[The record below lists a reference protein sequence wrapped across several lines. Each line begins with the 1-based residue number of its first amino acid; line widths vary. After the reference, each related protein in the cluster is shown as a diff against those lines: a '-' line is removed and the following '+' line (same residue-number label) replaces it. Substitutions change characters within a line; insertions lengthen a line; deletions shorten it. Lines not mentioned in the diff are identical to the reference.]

1 LQAEKEQVIKIQN
14 ETVQKADFKV
24 DNKDESADSSIV
36 KFEPENQIS
45 NITVELNAEL
55 EGSRGNDAV
64 DVEASIEGQALNETF
79 EAQTVDKTFDSKE
92 MEAYSVN
99 ETLKIGEN
107 EKFEEAEKINE
118 SDPEIKAGVSYVVNN
133 EVTESQVDDTVH
145 QLESNVSAD
154 DEQPLSSDVACA
166 DEAEKTE
173 QEVQDAGKVED
184 QYDTENLFPEQKDLP
199 HEDTTIADQVVLE
212 EEKSLSVEVKDST
225 EDLKDADTEDAV
237 SEVAAE
243 LSPEVKQD
251 LVEDQS
257 TKGVSSVH
265 AVLELEIEPSVDGKQ
280 DLVED
285 QSTKV
290 VSSEQA
296 VLELGTDH
304 SVDGKQDLVDDVAA
318 DFKHDVVEIA
328 ADHSK
333 VVAIK
338 EDVVHNTEPAGEST
352 SEKLETS
359 EEVQA
364 PVALLNEQTSDVE
377 MMEVES
383 PEKMFVG
390 ESPEKNVV
398 NDSSIEMMDVDCSVL
413 VEAVKPECEKI
424 ANNVPEENVS
434 KSIDISV
441 HVENSEEETVLKN
454 SIVDQQKNEESSSL
468 LTPTVPKNVKK
479 VFQCQSNATPQDA
492 AAIPKIRPSTPT
504 KRDVNVASN
513 DAAPAEMIKRH
524 LFDSPS
530 QKPTA
535 IVRPCNEL
543 PEVDLIKNSFKDETA
558 AIATTDEQQQLNSSD
573 KSENEQLTSEMDKE
587 VEERGGASLPISSG
601 YDLDKLDDPNFNP
614 FATKTV
620 GIRNSFGTSEINEF
634 DAEIEKPLAGNAENE
649 LATTEKASRPA
660 PEPKAAAS
668 SATPKEEKKRKPL
681 PPKPW

>member
-1 LQAEKEQVIKIQN
+1 
-14 ETVQKADFKV
+14 
-24 DNKDESADSSIV
+24 
-36 KFEPENQIS
+36 
-45 NITVELNAEL
+45 
-55 EGSRGNDAV
+55 
-64 DVEASIEGQALNETF
+64 
-79 EAQTVDKTFDSKE
+79 
-92 MEAYSVN
+92 
-99 ETLKIGEN
+99 
-107 EKFEEAEKINE
+107 
-118 SDPEIKAGVSYVVNN
+118 
-133 EVTESQVDDTVH
+133 
-145 QLESNVSAD
+145 
-154 DEQPLSSDVACA
+154 
-166 DEAEKTE
+166 
-173 QEVQDAGKVED
+173 
-184 QYDTENLFPEQKDLP
+184 
-199 HEDTTIADQVVLE
+199 
-212 EEKSLSVEVKDST
+212 
-225 EDLKDADTEDAV
+225 
-237 SEVAAE
+237 
-243 LSPEVKQD
+243 
-251 LVEDQS
+251 
-257 TKGVSSVH
+257 
-265 AVLELEIEPSVDGKQ
+265 
-280 DLVED
+280 
-285 QSTKV
+285 
-290 VSSEQA
+290 
-296 VLELGTDH
+296 
-304 SVDGKQDLVDDVAA
+304 
-318 DFKHDVVEIA
+318 
-328 ADHSK
+328 
-333 VVAIK
+333 
-338 EDVVHNTEPAGEST
+338 
-352 SEKLETS
+352 
-359 EEVQA
+359 
-364 PVALLNEQTSDVE
+364 

-383 PEKMFVG
+383 PEKMFVD

-398 NDSSIEMMDVDCSVL
+398 NDLSIEMMDVDCSVL

-492 AAIPKIRPSTPT
+492 AVIPKIRPSTPT

-587 VEERGGASLPISSG
+587 VEEGGGASLPISSG

>member
-1 LQAEKEQVIKIQN
+1 
-14 ETVQKADFKV
+14 
-24 DNKDESADSSIV
+24 
-36 KFEPENQIS
+36 
-45 NITVELNAEL
+45 LNATAEP
-55 EGSRGNDAV
+55 EGSRGNDT
-64 DVEASIEGQALNETF
+64 VEVETSVESQALNETF
-79 EAQTVDKTFDSKE
+79 EVQTTDKTFDSKE

-118 SDPEIKAGVSYVVNN
+118 SDPEIKADVSDIVNN
-133 EVTESQVDDTVH
+133 EVTETQVDDIVD
-145 QLESNVSAD
+145 QLDSNVSPD
-154 DEQPLSSDVACA
+154 DEQLLSSDIASA
-166 DEAEKTE
+166 NEAEKTE
-173 QEVQDAGKVED
+173 QEVQDAGKVEN
-184 QYDTENLFPEQKDLP
+184 QYDTENLVPEQKDLP
-199 HEDTTIADQVVLE
+199 HEDTNIADQVVLE

-225 EDLKDADTEDAV
+225 GESKEDTASTEDAV

-243 LSPEVKQD
+243 RSPEVEQD

-257 TKGVSSVH
+257 TKKVSSGH

-304 SVDGKQDLVDDVAA
+304 SVDGKPDLVDNEAA
-318 DFKHDVVEIA
+318 DSKHEVAEIA

-333 VVAIK
+333 EVAIN
-338 EDVVHNTEPAGEST
+338 EDVVHNTELAGEPT

-359 EEVQA
+359 EDVQA

-383 PEKMFVG
+383 PEKMFVD
-390 ESPEKNVV
+390 ESPDKNVV

-424 ANNVPEENVS
+424 ANNVPEENFS
-434 KSIDISV
+434 KLIDINV
-441 HVENSEEETVLKN
+441 HVENSEKETVLKN
-454 SIVDQQKNEESSSL
+454 TIVDQQKTEESSSL
-468 LTPTVPKNVKK
+468 LTPTVSKNVKK
-479 VFQCQSNATPQDA
+479 VFQCHSNATPQDA
-492 AAIPKIRPSTPT
+492 AVIPKIRPSTPT
-504 KRDVNVASN
+504 KRDVSVASN

-535 IVRPCNEL
+535 IVRPCNDL
-543 PEVDLIKNSFKDETA
+543 PEVDLINNSFKDETA
-558 AIATTDEQQQLNSSD
+558 AIATTEEHQQLNSSD

-649 LATTEKASRPA
+649 AATTEKTSRPA
-660 PEPKAAAS
+660 PGPKAAAS